1 MEDVIDVYHR
11 PYDGNR
17 PVVCLD
23 GQPVPLVGETRTPIP
38 AAPGRPERVDFEYRR
53 NGSANLFL
61 AFAPLLG
68 WRAVRVTDRRTATDF
83 ADFLRWV
90 VDDGF
95 PEAERVV
102 LVTDNL
108 NVHTVGSLYE
118 AFDPAEARRIAGRI
132 EWHYTPKHGS
142 WLNLAECE
150 FAALSGQCLG
160 RRIGEAVELRRQV
173 DAWVNDRNHRGIEA
187 TWRFTTADARV
198 RLRRLYPSTR

>member
-1 MEDVIDVYHR
+1 MEDVIEVYHR
-11 PYDGNR
+11 PYDERR

-23 GQPVPLVGETRTPIP
+23 EQPVPLVGETRTPIP

-68 WRAVRVTDRRTATDF
+68 WRAVRVTDRRTAADF

-95 PEAERVV
+95 PEADRVV
-102 LVTDNL
+102 LVTDNR

-160 RRIGEAVELRRQV
+160 RRIGEADELRRQV
-173 DAWVNDRNHRGIEA
+173 DAWVDDRNHRGVEA
-187 TWRFTTADARV
+187 KWRFTTADARV
-198 RLRRLYPSTR
+198 KLRRLYPSTR